1 MPSSF
6 NDWSRLVTKHVL
18 DDPAGFSELVNR
30 LEVCEHAGSKSAA
43 AAMGFLLGKAGSIP
57 EKEEPSV
64 YDDVVDV
71 LDQMGWR
78 SDGKGLEACEAAD
91 KIFGII
97 YQWIDKT
104 LEEDGYPEAEEMTEA
119 EWNTRKVIM
128 EAFANKMPPL

>member
-1 MPSSF
+1 MTTMPSSF
-6 NDWSRLVTKHVL
+6 NEWSRLVTKHVL

-30 LEVCEHAGSKSAA
+30 LEVCEHAGSKKAA
-43 AAMGFLLGKAGSIP
+43 AAMGFLLGKAGGII
-57 EKEEPSV
+57 EKEEASV
-64 YDDVVDV
+64 YDDVVEV
-71 LDQMGWR
+71 IEQGM
-78 SDGKGLEACEAAD
+78 EACEAAD

-104 LEEDGYPEAEEMTEA
+104 LEEDGYPEAEEMGGT